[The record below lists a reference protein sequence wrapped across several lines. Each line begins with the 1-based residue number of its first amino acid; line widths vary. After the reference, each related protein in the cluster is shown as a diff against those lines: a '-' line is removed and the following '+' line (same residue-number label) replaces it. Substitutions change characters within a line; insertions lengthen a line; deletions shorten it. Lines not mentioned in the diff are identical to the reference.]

1 MDPSSVNRMEP
12 PLKSTVARISPLRPD
27 IEVSFVPRS
36 GSYIAVVKDPVAHRF
51 FEMDP
56 ADWEIAQQ
64 LKAEF
69 SVREQIE
76 SLRAALPDLCSDVS
90 DKILATRI
98 LRVSAE
104 LRATGLAEGL
114 AHEHSASEEAH
125 SVKSL
130 MASAGAKLSKLL
142 FLRFRL
148 LNPRRLLDAGIGLAP
163 IFFNVWFL
171 WLTLILF
178 ATSFLGFVME
188 GGLKMFDPSWFSSI
202 SALVALYFG
211 IAALKFLHEAAHA
224 FAVRFFG
231 GDVHEIS
238 LTLVAGMPVFHV
250 EASDSYMF
258 EKKFHRLAVSAA
270 GILVELFASAI
281 LIGVWFF
288 VAEGFF
294 KQLLTNL
301 ILIASVST
309 LFFNGNPLM
318 RYDGYYIL
326 SDAIDMPDLRQR
338 SRRFVLSLLEGLLSG
353 RPIRPGGSSG
363 QSLLLGFYGLASSIY
378 MVVVFFSIWK
388 FLSTALAPYGL
399 KWVGDILIAAW
410 GLTGL
415 VIPTIS
421 AFREV
426 LKKVIQQGSRS
437 RRRAFFILIGF
448 LILVALLFIIPLP
461 YEIRHECVLQPAGS
475 SMIRAMEEGFVQEIS
490 VREGDAVYAGQ
501 KLARLE
507 NRSIALE
514 FATATALEQKA
525 QTFLRAAMA
534 EGKTAELAALQN
546 DLQVAQSRLAEA
558 ARKLENLI
566 LKSDIDG
573 HVASRKLEA
582 FQGRLLQRGA
592 TFCVIKPDEMAEFQ
606 IPLDEREAHRVQKGQ
621 SVHLRLYAIPELKL
635 HGQVET
641 APLRLQPDKTKPLI
655 TQTHFVAVK
664 IEAPVSGLKIGM
676 SGRAKIECGRRP
688 YAFMLWDD
696 LLGFLKLDL
705 RMR

>member
-1 MDPSSVNRMEP
+1 MDARSVNRSEFP
-12 PLKSTVARISPLRPD
+12 VSQPVARIAPLRPD

-56 ADWEIAQQ
+56 ADWEIAQN

-76 SLRAALPDLCSDVS
+76 SLRSALPDLCSNVP
-90 DKILATRI
+90 DKILAARI

-104 LRATGLAEGL
+104 LRATGLAEGI
-114 AHEHSASEEAH
+114 AHEHSAYEEAH
-125 SVKSL
+125 SLKSL

-178 ATSFLGFVME
+178 ASSFLGFVLE
-188 GGLKMFDPSWFSSI
+188 GGLKMFDPSWFGSI
-202 SALVALYFG
+202 PALAALYIG

-258 EKKFHRLAVSAA
+258 EKKSHRLAVSAA
-270 GILVELFASAI
+270 GILAELFASAI

-288 VAEGFF
+288 LAEGFF

-353 RPIRPGGSSG
+353 SPIRHSGGSG
-363 QSLLLGFYGLASSIY
+363 RSLLLGFYGLASSIY

-399 KWVGDILIAAW
+399 KWVSDILIASW

-415 VIPTIS
+415 LMPTVS
-421 AFREV
+421 AAREV

-437 RRRAFFILIGF
+437 RHRAILILSSVLVLVSFFF
-448 LILVALLFIIPLP
+448 LIPFP
-461 YEIRHECVLQPAGS
+461 YEIRRECVLQPAGS

-490 VREGDAVYAGQ
+490 VREGDAVQTGQ
-501 KLARLE
+501 MLARLE

-514 FATATALEQKA
+514 FSTATALQQKA
-525 QTFLRAAMA
+525 ETFLRAAMA

-582 FQGRLLQRGA
+582 FQGQLLQRGA
-592 TFCVIKPDEMAEFQ
+592 TFCIIKPDEVAEFQ

-621 SVHLRLYAIPELKL
+621 SARLRLYAIPEVHLR
-635 HGQVET
+635 GQVEA
-641 APLRLQPDKTKPLI
+641 APLRFQPDKTKPNMN
-655 TQTHFVAVK
+655 QTHFVTVK
-664 IEAPVSGLKIGM
+664 IENPLSGLKIGM
-676 SGRAKIECGRRP
+676 SGRAKIECGRRS
-688 YAFMLWDD
+688 YAYMLWDD
-696 LLGFLKLDL
+696 LLSFLKLDL